1 MLSNVLLSDRSSYR
15 IQRTKIVA
23 YDSLFNVC
31 QSKTTFLIPT
41 HFLVLYKTKQLYQT
55 TYSFAY
61 ISPKGVSVNTNK
73 SKKQITKCLSVAT
86 VNKPFKKL
94 KLNWNKYFKVCY
106 CNQTF
111 NKMWNVLTVI
121 IYRCDDGKSRNSA
134 KLHRGCSL
142 KRFPET
148 WMFRLRRKHQSD
160 LPQDQH
166 ACRERRQR
174 LLWSFY
180 SSKF

>member
-1 MLSNVLLSDRSSYR
+1 MYSRATDQVTVYNGLKLW
-15 IQRTKIVA
+15 
-23 YDSLFNVC
+23 LFNVC
-31 QSKTTFLIPT
+31 QSNTTFLIPT

-61 ISPKGVSVNTNK
+61 ISPKGVSVHTNK

-86 VNKPFKKL
+86 VNKSFLLEKIEIAL
-94 KLNWNKYFKVCY
+94 KQKHFKVRY

-111 NKMWNVLTVI
+111 NEMWNVLTVI

-142 KRFPET
+142 QRFQET
-148 WMFRLRRKHQSD
+148 
-160 LPQDQH
+160 
-166 ACRERRQR
+166 
-174 LLWSFY
+174 
-180 SSKF
+180 

>member
-1 MLSNVLLSDRSSYR
+1 MYSRATDQVYNGLKLWLTILFSMFAYLIQHFWFRFRLTYFYYR
-15 IQRTKIVA
+15 
-23 YDSLFNVC
+23 
-31 QSKTTFLIPT
+31 
-41 HFLVLYKTKQLYQT
+41 KQLYQT

-61 ISPKGVSVNTNK
+61 ISPKGVSVHTNK
-73 SKKQITKCLSVAT
+73 SKKQISKCLSVAT
-86 VNKPFKKL
+86 VNKSFLLEKIEIAL
-94 KLNWNKYFKVCY
+94 KHKHFKVCY

-111 NKMWNVLTVI
+111 NEIWNVLTVV
-121 IYRCDDGKSRNSA
+121 IYRCDDSKSRNSA
-134 KLHRGCSL
+134 KLYRSCSL
-142 KRFPET
+142 QRFPET

-166 ACRERRQR
+166 ARGERRQR